1 MQDGAI
7 PADGQDDIRFF
18 KAFLLRQILHAHR
31 VAFGLEVGLHQHPGT
46 VGQQDLRG
54 PLRDAVG
61 HRFAGVG

>member
-7 PADGQDDIRFF
+7 PADGQDDVCFF
-18 KAFLLRQILHAHR
+18 EAFFLRQILHAHR

>member
-18 KAFLLRQILHAHR
+18 EAFLLRQILHAHR

-54 PLRDAVG
+54 PL
-61 HRFAGVG
+61 